1 MASNQQTFRKK
12 EIAKQK
18 LQKRRAK
25 QERREHRAE
34 NNDKGKSLEEMLAY
48 VDEYGNI
55 SDTPPEKKYE
65 YKASDLEKPNDE
77 EVYYMG
83 KVSYYNEGGQYGFIR
98 NNETR
103 ESAYFNFKI
112 LGFELQQD
120 QHVKFKSKP
129 SKQGLQVTEVIVL

>member
-34 NNDKGKSLEEMLAY
+34 NNDKGKPFEEMLAY
-48 VDEYGNI
+48 IDEHGNI

-65 YKASDLEKPNDE
+65 YNENDLIKSDDE
-77 EVYYMG
+77 DVFSFG

-103 ESAYFNFKI
+103 ESAYFNYKI
-112 LGFELQQD
+112 LGFELKQD
-120 QHVKFKSKP
+120 Q
-129 SKQGLQVTEVIVL
+129 QVV